1 MPNNVML
8 YALSTCIHCK
18 NAKKFLDEN
27 SVDYDHVYVDKLNG
41 DERSRMIEEVKQH
54 NPKCS
59 FPTVVAGDTVI
70 VGFKK
75 DELEKA
81 LGIGR

>member
-1 MPNNVML
+1 MPDNVML

-18 NAKKFLDEN
+18 NAKKFLDEQE
-27 SVDYDHVYVDKLNG
+27 VDYDHVYVDKLEG
-41 DERSRMIEEVKQH
+41 EERSQMIDKVKKH

-59 FPTVVAGDTVI
+59 FPTVVIGDTVI

-75 DELEKA
+75 EDIQNA
-81 LGIGR
+81 LGTSA